1 VPRGHQARVRSSFWR
16 NAGVNYGERG
26 VLILSTLLVTPYL
39 FRRLSLGAF
48 GTWSVMF
55 TLMTVFSLVELGIA
69 AGVVKYVA
77 EHHARGKRREVSD
90 MLGSA
95 VAIMSLVGVLSFAAC
110 AAIGV
115 LGSGLAAVGEHDAF
129 RTGMLVLGVGLAIRL
144 PGAAYGAV
152 LVGYERYDLF
162 SATIAF
168 TTVVWSIGAVAAVR
182 SGSGVLGLAAAY
194 AVALVAGGL
203 LQVVLL
209 RRVDPSLRGRPRRRA
224 GGEHRRL
231 LTFSSFALLADSMTF
246 IGQRMDTL
254 VVAAVRSA
262 RAAAPIGAASNLQS
276 GMQALTLPFVNLLM
290 PMSSRLSARGHPAEL
305 MHRHRLATRAVL
317 QISLPIAFILALF
330 PHDIVRLW
338 LGPRAPAVT
347 AAVIAVLAIQTLF
360 MAAAPAEKIL
370 VGIGRVR
377 LVGVLNTVEGLGNLA
392 VSIALVAAYGTIG
405 AAVGS
410 LIASTLVGP
419 WKWPLAARATGDRVR
434 PFLRAGIGIPVVSS
448 LPAIAAMVAVRA
460 LLPSGTPQLL
470 LGAAVGVGLALAV
483 AIAQVGPGELRTGWR
498 ALLSS
503 PPPSPVA
510 PDRS

>member
-1 VPRGHQARVRSSFWR
+1 MSRGNEARLRSSFWR
-16 NAGVNYGERG
+16 NAAVSYGERG

-39 FRRLSLGAF
+39 FRRLTLGAF

-55 TLMTVFSLVELGIA
+55 TLMTVFSLIELGIA

-77 EHHARGKRREVSD
+77 EHHAREERAEVSAT
-90 MLGSA
+90 LSVA
-95 VAIMSLVGVLSFAAC
+95 VVIMSGVGVLALVAC
-110 AAIGV
+110 TAIGE
-115 LGSGLAAVGEHDAF
+115 LGSSLAAVGEHDAF
-129 RTGMLVLGVGLAIRL
+129 RTGMIVLGVGLAIRL

-168 TTVVWSIGAVAAVR
+168 TTVVWSIGAVVAVH
-182 SGSGVLGLAAAY
+182 SGHGVLGLAEAY
-194 AVALVAGGL
+194 ALALAAGGL
-203 LQVVLL
+203 LQIVLL
-209 RRVDPSLRGRPRRRA
+209 RRVDPTLRGRPRRGAR
-224 GGEHRRL
+224 GEHRRL
-231 LTFSSFALLADSMTF
+231 LTFSSFALLADSMGF

-276 GMQALTLPFVNLLM
+276 GMQALTVPFLNLLL
-290 PMSSRLSARGHPAEL
+290 PMSSRLSARGQPADL

-360 MAAAPAEKIL
+360 IAAAPAEKIL
-370 VGIGRVR
+370 LGIGRVR
-377 LVGVLNTVEGLGNLA
+377 LVGALNTVEGLGNLA
-392 VSIALVAAYGTIG
+392 LSIALVAAYGTIG

-410 LIASTLVGP
+410 LVASTLVGP
-419 WKWPLAARATGDRVR
+419 LKWPLAARATGDRLRSFVR
-434 PFLRAGIGIPVVSS
+434 AAIAVPVVSS
-448 LPAIAAMVAVRA
+448 LPAIVAMVAVRV
-460 LLPSGTPQLL
+460 LLPSGAAQLL
-470 LGAAVGVGLALAV
+470 LGAAVGVGLGLAV
-483 AIAQVGPGELRTGWR
+483 AIAQIGPDEVRTGWR
-498 ALLSS
+498 ELVS
-503 PPPSPVA
+503 PPRPPLGPDPS
-510 PDRS
+510 

>member
-1 VPRGHQARVRSSFWR
+1 MSRGDEAGLRGSFWR
-16 NAGVNYGERG
+16 NAAVNYGERG

-39 FRRLSLGAF
+39 FRRLTLGAF

-55 TLMTVFSLVELGIA
+55 TLMTIFSLVELGIA

-77 EHHARGKRREVSD
+77 EHHAREEREEVSAT
-90 MLGSA
+90 LSVA
-95 VAIMSLVGVLSFAAC
+95 VAIMSVVGVVSLVAC

-115 LGSGLAAVGEHDAF
+115 LGSSLAAIGQHDAF

-162 SATIAF
+162 SSTIAF
-168 TTVVWSIGAVAAVR
+168 TTVVWSVGAVVAVH
-182 SGSGVLGLAAAY
+182 SGRGVLGLAEAY
-194 AVALVAGGL
+194 AVALAAGGL
-203 LQVVLL
+203 LQIVLL
-209 RRVDPSLRGRPRRRA
+209 RRVDPTLRGRPRLRA
-224 GGEHRRL
+224 RGEHRRV
-231 LTFSSFALLADSMTF
+231 LTFSSFALLADSMAF

-262 RAAAPIGAASNLQS
+262 RAAAPIAAASRLQS

-290 PMSSRLSARGHPAEL
+290 PMSSRLSARGRPADL
-305 MHRHRLATRAVL
+305 RHRHRLATRAVL

-330 PHDIVRLW
+330 AHDIVRLW

-360 MAAAPAEKIL
+360 IAAAPAEKIL
-370 VGIGRVR
+370 LGIGRVR
-377 LVGVLNTVEGLGNLA
+377 LVGALNTVEGLGNLA
-392 VSIALVAAYGTIG
+392 VSIALVVAYGTIG

-410 LIASTLVGP
+410 LLASALVGP
-419 WKWPLAARATGDRVR
+419 LKWPLAVRATGDRLR
-434 PFLRAGIGIPVVSS
+434 SFLRAGIAIPVVSS
-448 LPAIAAMVAVRA
+448 LPAIGAMVAVRVLVPGGA
-460 LLPSGTPQLL
+460 VQLL
-470 LGAAVGVGLALAV
+470 LGACAGVGLALAV
-483 AIAQVGPGELRTGWR
+483 AIAQIGPDEMRTRWR
-498 ALLSS
+498 ALVS
-503 PPPSPVA
+503 PPPAPVA